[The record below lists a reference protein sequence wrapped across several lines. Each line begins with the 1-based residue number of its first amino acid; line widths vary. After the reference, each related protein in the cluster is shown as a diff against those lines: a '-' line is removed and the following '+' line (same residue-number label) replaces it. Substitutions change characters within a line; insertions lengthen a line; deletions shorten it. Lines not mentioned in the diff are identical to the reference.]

1 MKRKSV
7 HEPKAKVMSA
17 AEVWEDAQQ
26 VAEVLRR
33 NLLKAEPT
41 VGLRIPLSVFLSA
54 LDDLSREELVIL
66 RKRVDER
73 LAI

>member
-1 MKRKSV
+1 MKQRSA

-17 AEVWEDAQQ
+17 AEVWEDAQH

-33 NLLKAEPT
+33 NLAKAEPT

-73 LAI
+73 LAL

>member
-1 MKRKSV
+1 MKQRSA

-17 AEVWEDAQQ
+17 AEVWEDARQ

-33 NLLKAEPT
+33 NLSKAEPT

-54 LDDLSREELVIL
+54 LDDLSRDELVIL

-73 LAI
+73 LAL